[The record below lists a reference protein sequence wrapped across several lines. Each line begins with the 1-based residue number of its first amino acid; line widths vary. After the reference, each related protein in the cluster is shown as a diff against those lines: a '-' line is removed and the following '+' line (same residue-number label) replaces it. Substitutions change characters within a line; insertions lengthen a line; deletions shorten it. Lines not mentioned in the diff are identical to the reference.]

1 MNKKY
6 KYDENVVKK
15 QLKSANSLSN
25 AFINKILKSNEI
37 KEFKLE
43 RINNRPFIYVKTND
57 VMSITTYAFKKIGKT
72 YIKGTVDCYAVTT
85 DLLKEYDIENTS
97 IKGLTKYYLD
107 KFYTNSYNSCCSYYF
122 NNDVIKFNNVEEIRF
137 LFIKEFLRIIRNQ
150 IIDGRKIKRL
160 FIRKAGFEN
169 VEIYIKT
176 STEEYFRVYIYD
188 LESIRIDK
196 TIKSREG
203 VLSTEYNILSRNF
216 NLSQFII
223 NDSILK
229 SIIEKESNKF
239 TKEFLKLL
247 QKK

>member
-1 MNKKY
+1 MSRKY
-6 KYDENVVKK
+6 KYNECMVKK

-57 VMSITTYAFKKIGKT
+57 VMSITTYSFKKIGKT
-72 YIKGTVDCYAVTT
+72 YIKGTVDCYDIKT
-85 DLLKEYDIENTS
+85 DLLKEHEIENTS

-107 KFYTNSYNSCCSYYF
+107 KFYKHSYNSCCSYYF
-122 NNDVIKFNNVEEIRF
+122 NSDVVKFNKFEEIRF

-160 FIRKAGFEN
+160 FIKKTGFEN

-176 STEEYFRVYIYD
+176 SKEEYFRVYLCN
-188 LESIRIDK
+188 LENIRIDK
-196 TIKSREG
+196 TNKSKEG
-203 VLSTEYNILSRNF
+203 VLSTEYN
-216 NLSQFII
+216 FISKEFDI
-223 NDSILK
+223 NKFIVNNTILK
-229 SIIEKESNKF
+229 SILDKESKNF
-239 TKEFLKLL
+239 TKQFLKKAL
-247 QKK
+247 